1 MERLSRSG
9 SDSEGK
15 LRSADSNR
23 PPIRAARTGWIHV
36 WEAECMLAAQRDE
49 LGMIE
54 GEIFCQITE
63 SPARRR

>member
-1 MERLSRSG
+1 VKGRCGQR
-9 SDSEGK
+9 
-15 LRSADSNR
+15 
-23 PPIRAARTGWIHV
+23 IRIGRQIGAARTGWIDV

-54 GEIFCQITE
+54 GEVFCQITE

>member
-1 MERLSRSG
+1 VERLSRSG

-23 PPIRAARTGWIHV
+23 LPIRAARNGWIHGG
-36 WEAECMLAAQRDE
+36 EAECMLAAQRDE

-54 GEIFCQITE
+54 GEVFCEITE